1 MTTIQTAR
9 RLAKGN
15 GVTFAEVLSE
25 QERIQRDI
33 NVGGFARAF
42 GIVSFEKDSLMTF
55 EKAEWLKEEG
65 RLNNV

>member
-15 GVTFAEVLSE
+15 GITFEEALSE

-42 GIVSFEKDSLMTF
+42 GVKVTSYEKY
-55 EKAEWLKEEG
+55 EYLKNNG
-65 RLNNV
+65 RLKGEW

>member
-9 RLAKGN
+9 RKSKGN
-15 GVTFAEVLSE
+15 GITFSEALSE

-42 GIVSFEKDSLMTF
+42 GVKGISYEKY
-55 EKAEWLKEEG
+55 EYLKNNG
-65 RLNNV
+65 RLRGEF